1 MDERLLIV
9 EDEETLRE
17 SLKRVFQREGYQ
29 VEAVGSAEPALELF
43 EEGFYDLIISDII
56 LPGITGI
63 ELLKRVKEIHP
74 EQIVIIITAYASLE
88 TAVETLRAG
97 AYDYIVKPIIHEEIK
112 QIVKNALRQRAL
124 QKENVLLK
132 KQMGGS
138 YDLSR
143 IVGENPEIHKII
155 SRIKKIA
162 EARSPV
168 LFIGELGTGKK
179 LIARAIHFS
188 SYRADRP
195 FLPINCQAIPR
206 ERIESEL
213 FGRVRG
219 TPGENQQATKG
230 LFEEANGGTIYLD
243 KVDELPDSIQFSLL
257 RVLEDQEFKPVGAP
271 QGVKADLL
279 IIASAYRDLE
289 PQVQEGRFRQDLY
302 RRLSVITVKL
312 PPLRER
318 KEDLEPL
325 ARFFIQRYA
334 REFGKKTTGLEPEAL
349 NLFNRYDWPGNV
361 RELRNLMERA
371 VLLAEGEII
380 KPDQFPQLLPAG
392 H

>member
-29 VEAVGSAEPALELF
+29 VEAVGNAETALELF
-43 EEGFYDLIISDII
+43 EEGSYDLIVTDII
-56 LPGITGI
+56 LPGNTGI
-63 ELLKRVKEIHP
+63 ELLKRVKEVHP

-124 QKENVLLK
+124 QKENILLK

-143 IVGENPEIHKII
+143 IVGDNPEIHKII

-179 LIARAIHFS
+179 LIARSIHFS
-188 SYRADRP
+188 SFRTDLP
-195 FLPINCQAIPR
+195 FFPVNCQAFRPD
-206 ERIESEL
+206 RIESEL
-213 FGRVRG
+213 FGQINKSSGGVI
-219 TPGENQQATKG
+219 QSAKG
-230 LFEEANGGTIYLD
+230 VFEEANGGTIYLD
-243 KVDELPDSIQFSLL
+243 KVEALSDSMQLRLL
-257 RVLEDQEFKPVGAP
+257 RVLEDQEIRPVGAL
-271 QGVKADLL
+271 QGVKVDLL
-279 IIASAYRDLE
+279 IIAASLIELE
-289 PQVQEGRFRQDLY
+289 PLIREGRFREDLY
-302 RRLSVITVKL
+302 RRFKGITVNL

-318 KEDLEPL
+318 KEDIEPL
-325 ARFFIQRYA
+325 ALFFIQRYA
-334 REFGKKTTGLEPEAL
+334 RDFGKKVTGLSPEVL
-349 NLFNRYDWPGNV
+349 SFFNQYEWPGNI
-361 RELRNLMERA
+361 RELRNLIERA
-371 VLLAEGEII
+371 VLLADEEII
-380 KPDQFPQLLPAG
+380 KVEQFPQWG
-392 H
+392 SSGR

>member
-29 VEAVGSAEPALELF
+29 VVAVGSAETARELF
-43 EEGFYDLIISDII
+43 EEESFDLIVTDII

-63 ELLKRVKEIHP
+63 ELLKRVKEVHP

-124 QKENVLLK
+124 QKENILLK

-143 IVGENPEIHKII
+143 IVGDNPEIHKII

-162 EARSPV
+162 EAGSPV
-168 LFIGELGTGKK
+168 LFIGELGTGKR
-179 LIARAIHFS
+179 LIARSIHFNS
-188 SYRADRP
+188 FRTDLP
-195 FLPINCQAIPR
+195 FFPVNCQALLPD
-206 ERIESEL
+206 RIESEL
-213 FGRVRG
+213 FGQVKG
-219 TPGENQQATKG
+219 TSGEAVQSIKG
-230 LFEEANGGTIYLD
+230 IFEEANGGTIYLD
-243 KVDELPDSIQFSLL
+243 KVEELSDSMQVKLL
-257 RVLEDQEFKPVGAP
+257 RVIEDQEIWPVGAS
-271 QGVKADLL
+271 QGVKVDLL
-279 IIASAYRDLE
+279 IIAASLRELE
-289 PQVQEGRFRQDLY
+289 PLVREGRFREDLY
-302 RRLSVITVKL
+302 RRLKEITVNL

-334 REFGKKTTGLEPEAL
+334 RDFGKKVIGLDPQVL
-349 NLFNRYDWPGNV
+349 GLFNQYDWPGNI
-361 RELRNLMERA
+361 RELRNLIERA
-371 VLLAEGEII
+371 VLLADEEIL
-380 KPDQFPQLLPAG
+380 KVKQFPQWVPIG
-392 H
+392 R

>member
-29 VEAVGSAEPALELF
+29 VSAVGSAETALELF
-43 EEGFYDLIISDII
+43 EEESFDLIVTDII
-56 LPGITGI
+56 LPGNTGI
-63 ELLKRVKEIHP
+63 ELLKRVKEVHP

-143 IVGENPEIHKII
+143 IVGDNPEIHKII

-179 LIARAIHFS
+179 LIARSIHFS
-188 SYRADRP
+188 SSRTDLP
-195 FLPINCQAIPR
+195 FFPVNCQAILPDR
-206 ERIESEL
+206 LEAEL
-213 FGRVRG
+213 FGQVKG
-219 TPGENQQATKG
+219 TSGAAVQSTKG
-230 LFEEANGGTIYLD
+230 IFEEANGGTIYLD
-243 KVDELPDSIQFSLL
+243 KVEELSDSMQVQLL
-257 RVLEDQEFKPVGAP
+257 RVLEDQEIRPVGAP
-271 QGVKADLL
+271 HGVKVDLL
-279 IIASAYRDLE
+279 IIAASLNALE
-289 PQVQEGRFRQDLY
+289 PLVREGRFREDLY
-302 RRLSVITVKL
+302 RRLKVITVNL

-334 REFGKKTTGLEPEAL
+334 RDFGKKVTGLAPEVL
-349 NLFNRYDWPGNV
+349 SLFNHYDWPGNI
-361 RELRNLMERA
+361 RELRNLIERA
-371 VLLAEGEII
+371 VLLADEEII
-380 KPDQFPQLLPAG
+380 SAEQFPQGILSG
-392 H
+392 R

>member
-29 VEAVGSAEPALELF
+29 VEAVGSAEQALELF
-43 EEGFYDLIISDII
+43 EEGFYDLIITDII

-63 ELLKRVKEIHP
+63 EMLKRVKEINP
-74 EQIVIIITAYASLE
+74 DQNVIIITAYASLE

-124 QKENVLLK
+124 QKENILLK

-143 IVGENPEIHKII
+143 IVGENHEILKII

-188 SYRADRP
+188 SFRADRP
-195 FLPINCQAIPR
+195 FLSVNCQAIPI
-206 ERIESEL
+206 ERIEAEL
-213 FGRVRG
+213 FGRTKG
-219 TPGENQQATKG
+219 TSGESGQFSKG

-243 KVDELPDSIQFSLL
+243 KVDALSDSMQFKLL
-257 RVLEDQEFKPVGAP
+257 RVLEDQEIRPVGAV
-271 QGVKADLL
+271 QGIKIDLL
-279 IIASAYRDLE
+279 IIASAFKDLE
-289 PQVQEGRFRQDLY
+289 PRVQEGLFREDLY
-302 RRLSVITVKL
+302 RRLKVITVKL
-312 PPLRER
+312 PPLRGR

-334 REFGKKTTGLEPEAL
+334 RDFGKKVTGLDHEVL
-349 NLFNRYDWPGNV
+349 GLFNRYDWPGNV
-361 RELRNLMERA
+361 RELRNLIERA
-371 VLLAEGEII
+371 VLLTHGEII
-380 KPDQFPQLLPAG
+380 KENQFPQLRSG
-392 H
+392 VI

>member
-29 VEAVGSAEPALELF
+29 VVAAGNAETALELL
-43 EEGFYDLIISDII
+43 EEESFDLIVTDII

-63 ELLKRVKEIHP
+63 ELLKRVKEVHP

-112 QIVKNALRQRAL
+112 QIVKNALKQRAL
-124 QKENVLLK
+124 QKENILLK

-143 IVGENPEIHKII
+143 IVGDNPEIHKII

-162 EARSPV
+162 ETGSPV
-168 LFIGELGTGKK
+168 LFIGELGTGKR
-179 LIARAIHFS
+179 LIARSIHFNS
-188 SYRADRP
+188 FRTDLP
-195 FLPINCQAIPR
+195 FFPVNCQAILPD
-206 ERIESEL
+206 RIESEL
-213 FGRVRG
+213 FGQVKG
-219 TPGENQQATKG
+219 TSGEVVQSIKG
-230 LFEEANGGTIYLD
+230 IFEEANGGTIYLD
-243 KVDELPDSIQFSLL
+243 KVDELSDAMQVKLL
-257 RVLEDQEFKPVGAP
+257 RVLEDQEIWPVGAS
-271 QGVKADLL
+271 QGVKVDLL
-279 IIASAYRDLE
+279 IIAASLRELE
-289 PQVQEGRFRQDLY
+289 SLVRQGRFREDLY
-302 RRLSVITVKL
+302 RRLKEITVIL

-325 ARFFIQRYA
+325 AYFFIQRYA
-334 REFGKKTTGLEPEAL
+334 RDFGKKVTGLDPQVLA
-349 NLFNRYDWPGNV
+349 LFNQYDWPGNI
-361 RELRNLMERA
+361 RELRNLIERA
-371 VLLAEGEII
+371 VLLADEEIL
-380 KPDQFPQLLPAG
+380 KVKQFPQWVPIG
-392 H
+392 R

>member
-29 VEAVGSAEPALELF
+29 VVAVGNAETARELF
-43 EEGFYDLIISDII
+43 EEESYDLIVTDII

-63 ELLKRVKEIHP
+63 ELLKKVKEVHP

-124 QKENVLLK
+124 QKENILLK

-143 IVGENPEIHKII
+143 IVGDNPEIHKII

-162 EARSPV
+162 EAGSPV
-168 LFIGELGTGKK
+168 LFIGELGTGKR
-179 LIARAIHFS
+179 LIARSIHFNS
-188 SYRADRP
+188 FRTDLP
-195 FLPINCQAIPR
+195 FFPVNCQAILPD
-206 ERIESEL
+206 RIESEL
-213 FGRVRG
+213 FGQVKG
-219 TPGENQQATKG
+219 TSGEAIQSIKG
-230 LFEEANGGTIYLD
+230 IFQEANGGTIYLD
-243 KVDELPDSIQFSLL
+243 KVEELSDSMQVKLL
-257 RVLEDQEFKPVGAP
+257 RVIEDQEIWPVGAS
-271 QGVKADLL
+271 QGVKVDLL
-279 IIASAYRDLE
+279 IIAASHRELE
-289 PQVQEGRFRQDLY
+289 PLVREGRFREDLY
-302 RRLSVITVKL
+302 RRLKEITVNL

-334 REFGKKTTGLEPEAL
+334 RDFGKKVIGLDPPVL
-349 NLFNRYDWPGNV
+349 GLFNQYDWPGNI
-361 RELRNLMERA
+361 RELRNLIERA
-371 VLLAEGEII
+371 VLLADEEIL
-380 KPDQFPQLLPAG
+380 KVKQFSQWVPLG
-392 H
+392 R

>member
-29 VEAVGSAEPALELF
+29 VEAVGSAEAAWGLF
-43 EEGFYDLIISDII
+43 EEGSYDLIVTDII
-56 LPGITGI
+56 LPGNTGI
-63 ELLKRVKEIHP
+63 ELLKRVKEVHP

-112 QIVKNALRQRAL
+112 QIIKNALRQRAL
-124 QKENVLLK
+124 QKENILLK

-143 IVGENPEIHKII
+143 IVGDNSEIHKII

-162 EARSPV
+162 EAGSPV

-179 LIARAIHFS
+179 LIARSIHFNS
-188 SYRADRP
+188 FRTDLP
-195 FLPINCQAIPR
+195 FFPVNCQASLPD
-206 ERIESEL
+206 RIESEL
-213 FGRVRG
+213 FGQVKG
-219 TPGENQQATKG
+219 TSGEAVQSIKG
-230 LFEEANGGTIYLD
+230 IFEEANGGTIYLD
-243 KVDELPDSIQFSLL
+243 KVDELSDTMQVKLL
-257 RVLEDQEFKPVGAP
+257 RVLEDQEIWPVGAS
-271 QGVKADLL
+271 QGVKVDLL
-279 IIASAYRDLE
+279 IIAASLRELE
-289 PQVQEGRFRQDLY
+289 PLVRQGLFREDLY
-302 RRLSVITVKL
+302 RRLKEITVIL

-325 ARFFIQRYA
+325 ALFFIQRYA
-334 REFGKKTTGLEPEAL
+334 RDFGKKVTGLDPEVL
-349 NLFNRYDWPGNV
+349 GFFNQYDWPGNI
-361 RELRNLMERA
+361 RELRNLIERA
-371 VLLAEGEII
+371 VLLADEEIL
-380 KPDQFPQLLPAG
+380 KVKQFPQWVPLG
-392 H
+392 R

>member
-29 VEAVGSAEPALELF
+29 VEAVGNAETALELF
-43 EEGFYDLIISDII
+43 EEEPFDLIVTDII
-56 LPGITGI
+56 LPGNTGI
-63 ELLKRVKEIHP
+63 ELLKRVKEVQP

-143 IVGENPEIHKII
+143 IVGDNPEIHKII

-162 EARSPV
+162 EANTPV

-179 LIARAIHFS
+179 LIARSIHFS
-188 SYRADRP
+188 SSRTDLP
-195 FLPINCQAIPR
+195 FFPVNCQAIPPD
-206 ERIESEL
+206 RIESEL
-213 FGRVRG
+213 FGHIKG
-219 TPGENQQATKG
+219 TSGEVGQSTKG
-230 LFEEANGGTIYLD
+230 IFEEANGGTIYLD
-243 KVDELPDSIQFSLL
+243 KVEELSDSMQLKLL
-257 RVLEDQEFKPVGAP
+257 RVLEDQEIRPVGAP
-271 QGVKADLL
+271 HGVKVDLL
-279 IIASAYRDLE
+279 IIAASPRELE
-289 PQVQEGRFRQDLY
+289 PLIREGRFREDLY
-302 RRLSVITVKL
+302 RRLKVITVKL

-334 REFGKKTTGLEPEAL
+334 RDFGKKTTGLDPEVL
-349 NLFNRYDWPGNV
+349 IVFNQYDWPGNI
-361 RELRNLMERA
+361 RELRNLIERA
-371 VLLAEGEII
+371 VLLTDEEILKI
-380 KPDQFPQLLPAG
+380 EQFPQWAYSG
-392 H
+392 R

>member
-195 FLPINCQAIPR
+195 FLPINCQSIPR

-243 KVDELPDSIQFSLL
+243 KVDELPDSMQFSLL

-302 RRLSVITVKL
+302 RRLRVITVKL

-334 REFGKKTTGLEPEAL
+334 REFGKKTIGLEQEAL

-380 KPDQFPQLLPAG
+380 KADQFPRLPPAG